1 MLLAQRNE
9 RYLKDTTFYVKGY
22 CQIDNL
28 NYVHYVRV
36 RKTLDSL
43 SFHVRSSHLA
53 GFFASD

>member
-36 RKTLDSL
+36 
-43 SFHVRSSHLA
+43 
-53 GFFASD
+53 